1 MVQAEPVMAW
11 IRVGEKQDAGEL
23 DECSAFVSGGLS
35 QRRMLMV
42 EAHKTAKLYF
52 ICAVLERAF

>member
-1 MVQAEPVMAW
+1 MVQAEPVVAW
-11 IRVGEKQDAGEL
+11 IREGEKQDAVSWANA
-23 DECSAFVSGGLS
+23 SAVVSGGLS
-35 QRRMLMV
+35 QRRMLMA